1 MLYGAR
7 AIILDGECSMFGS
20 QAQSPPTVIRKPSP
34 KKSKTVEF
42 SEKVALA
49 DDVQYSHAAPTPP
62 ATNTPSPES
71 SSSEPPQ
78 VVESQHRPAEV
89 RQTRQA
95 SPPQSGTSSSTPPVT
110 SDNVAQVQKPP
121 SSAGESLNI
130 S

>member
-1 MLYGAR
+1 
-7 AIILDGECSMFGS
+7 MFGS

-42 SEKVALA
+42 SEKVAIA
-49 DDVQYSHAAPTPP
+49 DDLQYSHAAPTPP

-78 VVESQHRPAEV
+78 VVESQHRAAES
-89 RQTRQA
+89 RQARQA
-95 SPPQSGTSSSTPPVT
+95 SPLQSDTSTSTPPVT
-110 SDNVAQVQKPP
+110 NDKVAQVQQTPP
-121 SSAGESLNI
+121 SAGESLNI